1 MKKRTNSIIFHNL
14 YWVIGVILFFILTI
28 HLIYIS
34 LSKNVDGV
42 NLKEFASKRTT
53 QKNFITASRGS
64 IVDRNGDVIAQNIT
78 TYNILCYLDKAKN
91 RSKDPKKP
99 MYIVDKLDTAEKLAP
114 ILNMK
119 KEEILEYLNKDRYV
133 TELGVNG
140 RNLSEIKKDQILS
153 LNLPGIE
160 FSEKETRYYPYGDF
174 LSYTIGY
181 AKEVESKKNPNQ
193 KNLVGELGIEKYYN
207 EELSGSDG
215 YTEYQKDRRGY
226 KIPNTKEINVAAKRG
241 KDIHLTIDSTIQLF
255 VDQAILSEKNKNS
268 ASFEWLSMIVA
279 NAKTGEILAMSQYP
293 SFDPNK
299 RNITNYLD
307 YNISYPFEPGSTMKT
322 YTFLTAMKKGIYNGS
337 ETFLSGSYI
346 TKDET
351 KISDWKKEG
360 WGYISYDKGY
370 ALSANTS
377 VINLLKKGISG
388 EELRQ
393 SFKDFGFGT
402 KTGIKLA
409 NESSGKLSFKYETE
423 ILNASF
429 GQNVT
434 TTPIQQIQALTSIAN
449 SGYLLKPYIIKNI
462 YDPNTKQNVYVG
474 KKEVIRKVMD
484 KEDAEKMKD
493 LMDKVVSSPPGE
505 SAGRGFYYPEYSLIG
520 KTGTAQIYNGKNGY
534 FKDTYIKSFAGMFP
548 KKNPE
553 IVLYVASKGPG
564 INSVYIANIVKDVVK
579 NISEYM
585 NYKEKI
591 NEKEIFVLPNFYN
604 KDKDEVEEYLKTNKL
619 RYMIIGNGKK
629 IVNYYPNSNYEVTK
643 KDLIILKTNDDN
655 ITVPNLKKLSLREV
669 QIILEML
676 HIKYEFIGNGYYKSS
691 EMKDGRLIVN
701 FEAIA
706 HSS

>member
-14 YWVIGVILFFILTI
+14 YWVIGIILFFFLTI

-34 LSKNVDGV
+34 LSKTVDGI
-42 NLKEFASKRTT
+42 NLQEFAKQRTT
-53 QKNFITASRGS
+53 QKNFISASRGS
-64 IVDRNGDVIAQNIT
+64 IIDRNGDIIAQNIS

-91 RSKDPKKP
+91 RSKDSNKP
-99 MYIVDKLDTAEKLAP
+99 MYIVDKETTAEKLAP
-114 ILNMK
+114 ILDMT
-119 KEEILEYLNKDRYV
+119 KEEILSYITKDKYV
-133 TELGVNG
+133 TELGNKG
-140 RNLSEIKKDQILS
+140 RNLTEIKKDQILS

-160 FSEKETRYYPYGDF
+160 FEEKETRYYPYGDF

-181 AKEVESKKNPNQ
+181 AKEVENKKNPSI
-193 KNLVGELGIEKYYN
+193 KSLVGELGIEKYYN

-215 YTEYQKDRRGY
+215 YTEYQKDRKGY
-226 KIPNTKEINVAAKRG
+226 KIPNTKEINVRAKKG

-255 VDQAILSEKNKNS
+255 VDQAILHEKDKNKS
-268 ASFEWLSMIVA
+268 EFEWLSMIVA

-377 VINLLKKGISG
+377 VISLLKKGISG

-393 SFKDFGFGT
+393 SFKDFGFGS
-402 KTGIKLA
+402 KTGIRLA
-409 NESSGKLSFKYETE
+409 NEASGKLNFKYETE

-449 SGYLLKPYIIKNI
+449 NGYLLKPYIIKSI
-462 YDPNTKQNVYVG
+462 YDPNTKSNVFTG
-474 KKEVIRKVMD
+474 KKEVLRKVID
-484 KEDAEKMKD
+484 KEDAEKMKE

-534 FKDTYIKSFAGMFP
+534 FNDTYIKSFAGMFP

-553 IVLYVASKGPG
+553 IVVYIASRGAG
-564 INSVYIANIVKDVVK
+564 INSTYIANIVKDVVK

-585 NYKEKI
+585 NYKEKD
-591 NEKEIFVLPNFYN
+591 NEQETFIIPNFYN
-604 KDKDEVEEYLKTNKL
+604 KDKEETEEYLKTNKL
-619 RYMIIGNGKK
+619 RYMILGNGKK
-629 IVNYYPNSNYEVTK
+629 IVDYYPNSNYEVTK
-643 KDLIILKTNDDN
+643 KDLIILKTNDTN
-655 ITVPNLKKLSLREV
+655 IELPDLKNLSLREV
-669 QIILEML
+669 EIILKML
-676 HIKYEFIGNGYYKSS
+676 NIKYQLIGNGYYKSS
-691 EMKDGRLIVN
+691 SKKDDLLIVN
-701 FEAIA
+701 FE
-706 HSS
+706 STVS

>member
-14 YWVIGVILFFILTI
+14 YWVIGVILFFFLII

-34 LSKNVDGV
+34 LSKTVDGV
-42 NLKEFASKRTT
+42 NLKEFASNRTT

-64 IVDRNGDVIAQNIT
+64 IIDRNGDVIAQNIS

-91 RSKDPKKP
+91 RSKDKNKP
-99 MYIVDKLDTAEKLAP
+99 MYVVDKVLTAEKLAP
-114 ILNMK
+114 ILNMT
-119 KEEILEYLNKDRYV
+119 KEEILTYLNKDKYV
-133 TELGVNG
+133 TELGTNG

-160 FSEKETRYYPYGDF
+160 FEEKETRYYPYGDF

-181 AKEVESKKNPNQ
+181 AKEVESKKNVGQ
-193 KNLVGELGIEKYYN
+193 RTLVGELGIEKYYN

-215 YTEYQKDRRGY
+215 YTEYQKDRKGY
-226 KIPNTKEINVAAKRG
+226 KIPNTKEINVPAKRG
-241 KDIHLTIDSTIQLF
+241 KDIKLTIDSTIQLF
-255 VDQAILSEKNKNS
+255 VDQAILHEKNKNN
-268 ASFEWLSMIVA
+268 AQFEWLSMIVA

-322 YTFLTAMKKGIYNGS
+322 YTFLTAMKKGIYNGND
-337 ETFLSGSYI
+337 TFLSGSYV

-360 WGYISYDKGY
+360 WGYITYDKGY

-393 SFKDFGFGT
+393 SFKDFGFGS
-402 KTGIKLA
+402 KTGIRLA
-409 NESSGKLSFKYETE
+409 NEASGKLNFKYETE
-423 ILNASF
+423 VLNASF

-449 SGYLLKPYIIKNI
+449 NGYILKPYIIKSI
-462 YDPNTKQNVYVG
+462 YDPNTKQNVFTG
-474 KKEVIRKVMD
+474 KKEVLRKVMD
-484 KEDAEKMKD
+484 KEDAEKMRE

-505 SAGRGFYYPEYSLIG
+505 SAGRGFNYPEYSLIG

-534 FKDTYIKSFAGMFP
+534 YADTYIKSFAGMFP
-548 KKNPE
+548 KNNPE
-553 IVLYVASKGPG
+553 IVLYIASRGPG
-564 INSVYIANIVKDVVK
+564 INSTYLANIVKDVVK

-585 NYKEKI
+585 NYKEKV
-591 NEKEIFVLPNFYN
+591 NEKETFVIPNFYN
-604 KDKDEVEEYLKTNKL
+604 KDKEEVEEYLKTNKL
-619 RYMIIGNGKK
+619 RYMILGNGKK
-629 IVNYYPNSNYEVTK
+629 IVDYYPSSNYEITK
-643 KDLIILKTNDDN
+643 KDLIVLKTNDTN
-655 ITVPNLKKLSLREV
+655 IAVPNLSKLSLREV
-669 QIILEML
+669 QIILDML

-691 EMKDGRLIVN
+691 VMKDGKLIVN

-706 HSS
+706 S

>member
-14 YWVIGVILFFILTI
+14 YWVIGIILFFFLTI

-34 LSKNVDGV
+34 LSKTVDGI
-42 NLKEFASKRTT
+42 NLQEFAKQRTT
-53 QKNFITASRGS
+53 QKNFIPASRGS
-64 IVDRNGDVIAQNIT
+64 IIDRNGDIIAQNIS

-91 RSKDPKKP
+91 RSKDSNKP
-99 MYIVDKLDTAEKLAP
+99 MYIVDKETTAEKLAP
-114 ILNMK
+114 ILDMT
-119 KEEILEYLNKDRYV
+119 KEEILSYITKDKYV
-133 TELGVNG
+133 TELGNKG
-140 RNLSEIKKDQILS
+140 RNLTEIKKDQILS

-160 FSEKETRYYPYGDF
+160 FEEKETRYYPYGDF

-181 AKEVESKKNPNQ
+181 AKEVENKKNPSI
-193 KNLVGELGIEKYYN
+193 KSLVGELGIEKYYN

-215 YTEYQKDRRGY
+215 YTEYQKDRKGY
-226 KIPNTKEINVAAKRG
+226 KIPNTKEINVRAKKG

-255 VDQAILSEKNKNS
+255 VDQAILHEKDKNKS
-268 ASFEWLSMIVA
+268 EFEWLSMIVS

-377 VINLLKKGISG
+377 VISLLKKGISG

-393 SFKDFGFGT
+393 SFKDFGFGS
-402 KTGIKLA
+402 KTGIRLA
-409 NESSGKLSFKYETE
+409 NEASGKLNFKYETE

-449 SGYLLKPYIIKNI
+449 NGYLLKPYIIKNI
-462 YDPNTKQNVYVG
+462 YDPNTKSNVFTG
-474 KKEVIRKVMD
+474 KKEVLRKVID
-484 KEDAEKMKD
+484 KEDAEKMKE

-534 FKDTYIKSFAGMFP
+534 FNDTYIKSFAGMFP

-553 IVLYVASKGPG
+553 IVVYIASRGAG
-564 INSVYIANIVKDVVK
+564 INSTYIANIVKDVVK

-585 NYKEKI
+585 NYKEKD
-591 NEKEIFVLPNFYN
+591 NEQETFIIPNFYN
-604 KDKDEVEEYLKTNKL
+604 KDKEETEEYLKTNKL
-619 RYMIIGNGKK
+619 RYMILGNGKK
-629 IVNYYPNSNYEVTK
+629 IVDYYPNSNYEVTK
-643 KDLIILKTNDDN
+643 KDLIILKTNDTN
-655 ITVPNLKKLSLREV
+655 IELPDLKNLSLREV
-669 QIILEML
+669 EIILKML
-676 HIKYEFIGNGYYKSS
+676 NIKYQLIGNGYYKSS
-691 EMKDGRLIVN
+691 SKKDDLLIVN
-701 FEAIA
+701 FE
-706 HSS
+706 STVS

>member
-14 YWVIGVILFFILTI
+14 YWVIGIILFFFLTI

-34 LSKNVDGV
+34 LSKTVDGI
-42 NLKEFASKRTT
+42 NLQEFAKQRTT
-53 QKNFITASRGS
+53 QKNFIPASRGS
-64 IVDRNGDVIAQNIT
+64 IIDRNGDIIAQNIS

-91 RSKDPKKP
+91 RSKDSNKP
-99 MYIVDKLDTAEKLAP
+99 MYIVDKETTAEKLAP
-114 ILNMK
+114 ILDMT
-119 KEEILEYLNKDRYV
+119 KEEILSYITKDKYV
-133 TELGVNG
+133 TELGNKG
-140 RNLSEIKKDQILS
+140 RNLTEIKKDQILS

-160 FSEKETRYYPYGDF
+160 FEEKETRYYPYGDF

-181 AKEVESKKNPNQ
+181 AKEVENKKNTNI
-193 KNLVGELGIEKYYN
+193 KSLVGELGIEKYYN

-215 YTEYQKDRRGY
+215 YTEYQKDRKGY
-226 KIPNTKEINVAAKRG
+226 KIPNTKEINVRAKKG

-255 VDQAILSEKNKNS
+255 VDQAILHEKDKNKS
-268 ASFEWLSMIVA
+268 EFEWLSMIVA

-360 WGYISYDKGY
+360 WGYINYDKGY

-377 VINLLKKGISG
+377 VISLLKKGISG

-393 SFKDFGFGT
+393 SFKDFGFGS
-402 KTGIKLA
+402 KTGIRLA
-409 NESSGKLSFKYETE
+409 NEASGKLNFKYETE

-449 SGYLLKPYIIKNI
+449 NGYLLKPYIIKSI
-462 YDPNTKQNVYVG
+462 YDPNTKSNVFTG
-474 KKEVIRKVMD
+474 KKEVLRKVID
-484 KEDAEKMKD
+484 KEDAEKMKE

-534 FKDTYIKSFAGMFP
+534 FNDTYIKSFAGMFP

-553 IVLYVASKGPG
+553 IVVYIASRGAG
-564 INSVYIANIVKDVVK
+564 INSTYIANIVKDVVK

-585 NYKEKI
+585 NYKEKD
-591 NEKEIFVLPNFYN
+591 NEQETFIIPNFYN
-604 KDKDEVEEYLKTNKL
+604 KDKEETEEYLKTNKL
-619 RYMIIGNGKK
+619 RYMILGNGKK
-629 IVNYYPNSNYEVTK
+629 IVDYYPNSNYEVTK
-643 KDLIILKTNDDN
+643 KDLIILKTNDTN
-655 ITVPNLKKLSLREV
+655 IELPDLKNLSLREV
-669 QIILEML
+669 EIILKML
-676 HIKYEFIGNGYYKSS
+676 NIKYQLIGNGYYKSS
-691 EMKDGRLIVN
+691 SKKDDLLIVN
-701 FEAIA
+701 FEPTV
-706 HSS
+706 S